1 MDASLV
7 QTAHLRIS
15 GLASMRSSR
24 REKPAAPA
32 AAPHD
37 IDFRHLWRQLRAAGW
52 KSKRPTGIQTEWT
65 YKSPEGENVLV
76 GERAVVEHA
85 FQSGLLVEDE
95 EEGGGHVEHGGGDG
109 VEHGGGVEHDGGGS
123 VEHRGGGGGGVEHDG
138 GGDGVEQDVN
148 EQRDA
153 AAGLRLLSDASGL
166 ESEGKDERAVTSPIA
181 PPRRQRIPL
190 KIDADVNVLQ
200 DGESSSA
207 YEDFSSDE
215 SDSAGIC
222 DDDGDSGNDEIDE
235 EGGDEISDSDAAEM
249 DEAFLASLHIG
260 GNAELSKAALKQRA
274 AALRTM
280 QWTPFMTEF
289 ETDTSAYPGLGADG
303 ARPVG
308 ELLDVRRSSL
318 LTLFFFVPKT
328 VWVLIAKETNRYF
341 LKQVGKRAERMAA
354 RQNGRQRGTAAQIVR
369 LLKAPEGYGVHEI
382 LRVIGLLVARMLCG
396 ALLRIG
402 PWSRTAP
409 FQLDSSG
416 GTCRTIAAKTS
427 CVTYTSLPTPP
438 ITAAINCGSCVL

>member
-1 MDASLV
+1 MFGSSESEAELLQAARAFDLS
-7 QTAHLRIS
+7 QIHLQ
-15 GLASMRSSR
+15 A
-24 REKPAAPA
+24 
-32 AAPHD
+32 D
-37 IDFRHLWRQLRAAGW
+37 D
-52 KSKRPTGIQTEWT
+52 
-65 YKSPEGENVLV
+65 
-76 GERAVVEHA
+76 
-85 FQSGLLVEDE
+85 
-95 EEGGGHVEHGGGDG
+95 
-109 VEHGGGVEHDGGGS
+109 
-123 VEHRGGGGGGVEHDG
+123 
-138 GGDGVEQDVN
+138 

-153 AAGLRLLSDASGL
+153 AAGLHQLSGASGL
-166 ESEGKDERAVTSPIA
+166 ESEEEDERAVTSPIA

-190 KIDADVNVLQ
+190 KIDTDVNVLQ
-200 DGESSSA
+200 DGESSSE
-207 YEDFSSDE
+207 YEDSSSDV

-222 DDDGDSGNDEIDE
+222 DDDGDSGSGKIDE
-235 EGGDEISDSDAAEM
+235 EGGDEISDSAAAEM
-249 DEAFLASLHIG
+249 NEAFLASLHIG

-328 VWVLIAKETNRYF
+328 VWVSIAKETNRYF

-438 ITAAINCGSCVL
+438 ITAAINCGSCVLSWTRSKNVSWLDGRFQPSFLLMKAFFLPRRSAPRRACSCRISRTDTAPNYLCCVPQRHRTDKGMLFLIKTNVVWFCSKPT